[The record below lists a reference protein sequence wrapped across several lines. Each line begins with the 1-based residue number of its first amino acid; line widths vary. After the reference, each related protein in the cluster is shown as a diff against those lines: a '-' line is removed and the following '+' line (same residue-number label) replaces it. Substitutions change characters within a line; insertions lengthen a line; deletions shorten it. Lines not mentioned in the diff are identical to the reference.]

1 MAAAKSSSTGR
12 RRRTAEEA
20 RAQILDAAEKRLIET
35 GPAGIR
41 LQEVA
46 ADLGVSHPTVLH
58 HFGSRE
64 ALVQAVAE
72 RVQKDIYRQ
81 VIDAMRETAIGEEA
95 LPELFERIF
104 TTLTA
109 KGQSRVWYW
118 LALENM
124 ERPDERQPL
133 RTVVETAQEI
143 RKHRRAELGKST
155 EVSLED
161 TRFVVALAIMA
172 LTSQSVLGDH
182 LLESVGL
189 RGDEKTHARFR
200 AWLAK
205 ILVKHLENA

>member
-1 MAAAKSSSTGR
+1 MAAAKTSSTGR

-20 RAQILDAAEKRLIET
+20 RAAILDAAEKRLIAT

-81 VIDAMRETAIGEEA
+81 VLEAMRATVVTEEA
-95 LPELFERIF
+95 LPQLFERISS
-104 TTLTA
+104 TLAA

-124 ERPDERQPL
+124 EQPDERQPL

-143 RKHRRAELGKST
+143 RKHRRAALGKNT
-155 EVSLED
+155 DVSLED
-161 TRFVVALAIMA
+161 TRFAVVLAVMA
-172 LTSQSVLGDH
+172 LTAQSVLGDH
-182 LLESVGL
+182 LLESLGL
-189 RGDEKTHARFR
+189 RADEKTHAKFR
-200 AWLAK
+200 AWLAN
-205 ILVKHLENA
+205 LLLNHLENA